1 MDVLDLSFAL
11 VDVETE
17 LIQAE
22 LLLEK
27 VADVMLKDVAT
38 ESLLDG
44 IRPREV
50 PRHDGNS
57 VVECSRIK

>member
-22 LLLEK
+22 LLFEK
-27 VADVMLKDVAT
+27 VADVMLENIAT
-38 ESLLDG
+38 KPLLDG
-44 IRPREV
+44 IRPGKI
-50 PRHDGNS
+50 PRHGGDNLQR
-57 VVECSRIK
+57 C